1 MLVLAHVQNVQVTVQ
16 PAIHAL
22 SAAPVIICIK
32 EPVYLPAQLVTI
44 RMLLP
49 AFVQD
54 VQVIVLPA
62 LAQACALSAAPVIT
76 CIKAPVF
83 LPAQMVIIRMLVP
96 ALVQFVQGIA

>member
-1 MLVLAHVQNVQVTVQ
+1 V
-16 PAIHAL
+16 
-22 SAAPVIICIK
+22 PVH
-32 EPVYLPAQLVTI
+32 LPAQTVITGVVD
-44 RMLLP
+44 P
-49 AFVQD
+49 VFVQD